1 MNIFFA
7 SALILAIYMTIL
19 FVFAVIKRDNSIADI
34 GYGFGFI
41 LITSF
46 TFFYQDIT
54 PSHRSI
60 IVSICIL
67 FWGTRLMYR
76 IGKKNWNKAEDFRY
90 KAWRTEWQKKGE
102 VYLLL
107 RSFIQVFVLQGIII
121 YLVVLPGLLGN
132 TMQIDTM
139 KWYNYAGVVLWLT
152 GFLFEMIGDLQLDK
166 FLKRKDLGRERAKIM
181 KTGLWKYTR
190 HPNYFGE
197 SLQWW
202 GLAFVCLF
210 GVQNSLIAF
219 VSPILITYLL
229 LYVSGV
235 PLLEKRFAGDE
246 EWEEYKKKTNV
257 FVPGPQK

>member
-7 SALILAIYMTIL
+7 SALILAIYMTTL
-19 FVFAVIKRDNSIADI
+19 FVIAVIKRDNSIADI

-41 LITSF
+41 LITGF
-46 TFFYQDIT
+46 AFFSQDIT
-54 PSHRSI
+54 QSHRSI
-60 IVSICIL
+60 IISTCIL
-67 FWGTRLMYR
+67 LWGGRLMYR
-76 IGKKNWNKAEDFRY
+76 IGRKNWSKHEDFRY

-102 VYLLL
+102 IYLLL
-107 RSFIQVFVLQGIII
+107 RSFLQVFVLQGIII
-121 YLVVLPGLLGN
+121 YLVSLSGLFGN

-139 KWYNYAGVVLWLT
+139 KWYNYAGAMLWVT
-152 GFLFEMIGDLQLDK
+152 GFLFEFVGDIQLDR
-166 FLKRKDLGRERAKIM
+166 FLKSKQEGKEKSHIM

-202 GLAFVCLF
+202 GLALVCLF
-210 GVQNSLIAF
+210 GVNGSLIVF

-229 LYVSGV
+229 LFISGI
-235 PLLEKRFAGDE
+235 PLLEKRWAGDK
-246 EWEEYKKKTNV
+246 EWEEYKKKTNA